1 MAMHAFHI
9 YEDHKNA
16 LPPEAIAKLKATLDA
31 YGDDLKGLAE
41 AMEGLTRFMIYVGEN
56 LKDTAS
62 GEKVA
67 DLMRSYTPK
76 FEPFWQ
82 RVAEAMQ
89 NVGAESKG
97 SFQQF
102 LDKERAAEKKA
113 PVFGAA
119 APKDAVPL
127 RNLAPPARPPPWA
140 KKPPPK

>member
-16 LPPEAIAKLKATLDA
+16 LPPEALAKLRAALDG

-41 AMEGLTRFMIYVGEN
+41 AMEGLTRFMIYVNEN
-56 LKDTAS
+56 LKDVKS
-62 GEKVA
+62 GELVA
-67 DLMRSYTPK
+67 DLMRSYTHL
-76 FEPFWQ
+76 FEPFWE
-82 RVAEAMQ
+82 RVAEAMK
-89 NVGAESKG
+89 NVGDDSKG

-102 LDKERAAEKKA
+102 LAREMTADKKA

-127 RNLAPPARPPPWA
+127 RNMIPQNRPPPWA
-140 KKPPPK
+140 KKTPPK